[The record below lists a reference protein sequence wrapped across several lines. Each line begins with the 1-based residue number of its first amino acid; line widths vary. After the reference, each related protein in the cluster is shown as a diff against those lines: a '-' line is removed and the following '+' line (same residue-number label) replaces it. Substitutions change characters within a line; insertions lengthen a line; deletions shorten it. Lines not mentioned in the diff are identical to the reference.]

1 MFQFHLVDSTLVE
14 DCCVGKCCF
23 IIFLTSG
30 SLIKIS
36 TQFVINFTMFS
47 KPKLVSIIVGTWLDG
62 AGLML
67 GLLSE
72 SSLGGVGSWG
82 FGWVSEFGPCTSWC
96 LSGFKSGL
104 VSVANGVQGRVSL
117 TTMSK

>member
-1 MFQFHLVDSTLVE
+1 
-14 DCCVGKCCF
+14 
-23 IIFLTSG
+23 
-30 SLIKIS
+30 
-36 TQFVINFTMFS
+36 MFS

-96 LSGFKSGL
+96 LSGLSL
-104 VSVANGVQGRVSL
+104 VLCLVNGVQGWVSL